1 MEHPQAVQVQQVKV
15 ILVVQVQT
23 VAKKVAVAE
32 EVLLVLVHKVH
43 NLIMA
48 LVVLVVQQELQQ

>member
-1 MEHPQAVQVQQVKV
+1 MEHPQAVQVQRVKV